1 LKKILQRFGVDGKT
15 KLVST
20 SLALHF
26 KLNASMSPC
35 IEDECKYMAQIL
47 YANVVG
53 ALIYAMVYTR
63 LDISYAV
70 NMVSRY
76 IHDSEKG
83 H

>member
-1 LKKILQRFGVDGKT
+1 
-15 KLVST
+15 
-20 SLALHF
+20 
-26 KLNASMSPC
+26 MSPR

-63 LDISYAV
+63 LYISYVV

-76 IHDSEKG
+76 VHDSEKG

>member
-1 LKKILQRFGVDGKT
+1 
-15 KLVST
+15 
-20 SLALHF
+20 
-26 KLNASMSPC
+26 MSPR

-53 ALIYAMVYTR
+53 ALIYVMVYTR

-76 IHDSEKG
+76 IHDSEKD

>member
-26 KLNASMSPC
+26 KLNASMSPR

-76 IHDSEKG
+76 IHDSEKD

>member
-1 LKKILQRFGVDGKT
+1 
-15 KLVST
+15 
-20 SLALHF
+20 
-26 KLNASMSPC
+26 
-35 IEDECKYMAQIL
+35 MAQIL

-63 LDISYAV
+63 LDISYVV

-76 IHDSEKG
+76 MHDSEKG

>member
-1 LKKILQRFGVDGKT
+1 LKKNLQRFGVDGKT

-20 SLALHF
+20 PLALHF
-26 KLNASMSPC
+26 KLNASMSPRT
-35 IEDECKYMAQIL
+35 EDECKYMAQIL
-47 YANVVG
+47 YANVIG

-70 NMVSRY
+70 NMVSKY
-76 IHDSEKG
+76 MHDSEKG